1 MAIVQNPITGR
12 SSGTYAGAV
21 FATQFGKNVL
31 RSKPVSVSVSQSDAS
46 KLARQKFKALAAAVK
61 ELSPALN
68 TFFTSKDFNM
78 PVTSYIIGQAYDRA
92 VSGTLNNVVV
102 DNSKLLIPT
111 DSLGLGQYILFTLEA
126 GEIQVEFQQPWV
138 MDLIDDGN
146 TIDLAC
152 YNTTSGKLVGVKTGL
167 AKTEDFFTF
176 TSTLIGAVDDVK
188 VYAKPTK
195 VVKFKAS
202 SELAEGVMA
211 TP

>member
-68 TFFTSKDFNM
+68 TFFKSKEFNM
-78 PVTSYIIGQAYDRA
+78 PVSSYFIGQAYNRA
-92 VSGTLNNVVV
+92 VSGTLGNVVV
-102 DNSKLLIPT
+102 DYSKLIVPA
-111 DSLGLGQYILFTLEA
+111 DSLGLAQYISIGRGPGA
-126 GEIQVEFQQPWV
+126 VEVMFDQPEV
-138 MDLIDDGN
+138 ENLIGTDN

-152 YNTTSGKLVGVKTGL
+152 YHVSSGKLVSVKTGL
-167 AKTEDFFTF
+167 PS
-176 TSTLIGAVDDVK
+176 TSDDVLFLSSLLEATDDVQ
-188 VYAKPTK
+188 VYVKPSK
-195 VVKFKAS
+195 SVKSKSS
-202 SELAEGVMA
+202 SELAVISSS
-211 TP
+211 TT

>member
-78 PVTSYIIGQAYDRA
+78 PVSSYFIGQAYDRA
-92 VSGTLNNVVV
+92 VSGTLGNVVV
-102 DNSKLLIPT
+102 DYSKLIVPDDALGLAKEISYDKAVDEITFYLEQPEVENLIGT
-111 DSLGLGQYILFTLEA
+111 DNTIDVAFYNISSGKLLGVITGLSSDSLGHAFSCSLSDTTDDIYI
-126 GEIQVEFQQPWV
+126 
-138 MDLIDDGN
+138 
-146 TIDLAC
+146 
-152 YNTTSGKLVGVKTGL
+152 
-167 AKTEDFFTF
+167 
-176 TSTLIGAVDDVK
+176 
-188 VYAKPTK
+188 YAKPSK

-202 SELAEGVMA
+202 SELCVVNL
-211 TP
+211 PLP

>member
-102 DNSKLLIPT
+102 DYSKLVVPA
-111 DSLGLGQYILFTLEA
+111 DSLGLAQYITLYLDI
-126 GEIQVEFQQPWV
+126 GEMAVNLSHPAV
-138 MDLIDDGN
+138 PNLIGFDN
-146 TIDLAC
+146 TLDLAC
-152 YNTTSGKLVGVKTGL
+152 YNASTGKLISVKTGL
-167 AKTEDFFTF
+167 PSSSAQFIF
-176 TSTLIGAVDDVK
+176 SSSLIGEEDTILI
-188 VYAKPTK
+188 YAKPSK
-195 VVKFKAS
+195 SVKFKAS
-202 SELAEGVMA
+202 SELAVVSFI
-211 TP
+211 PQ

>member
-92 VSGTLNNVVV
+92 VSGTLGNVVV
-102 DNSKLLIPT
+102 DYEQILLPT
-111 DSLGLGQYILFTLEA
+111 DSLRLGEHIACITSV
-126 GEIQVEFQQPWV
+126 GEVAVNFEQPAV
-138 MDLIDDGN
+138 TNLIGIDN

-152 YNTTSGKLVGVKTGL
+152 YNTTTGKLVGIRTGL
-167 AKTEDFFTF
+167 AANAYDYTF
-176 TSTLIGAVDDVK
+176 VSTLIGSTDVMK
-188 VYAKPTK
+188 VYVKPSK
-195 VVKFKAS
+195 VVKFKAI
-202 SELAEGVMA
+202 SELAEGLF
-211 TP
+211 

>member
-68 TFFTSKDFNM
+68 TFFKSKDFNM
-78 PVTSYIIGQAYDRA
+78 PVSSYFIGQAYNRA
-92 VSGTLNNVVV
+92 VSGTLGNVVV
-102 DNSKLLIPT
+102 DYSKLIVPA
-111 DSLGLGQYILFTLEA
+111 DSLGLAQYITAFASE
-126 GEIQVEFQQPWV
+126 GEWSVLISQPAV
-138 MDLIDDGN
+138 ANLIGSDN

-152 YNTTSGKLVGVKTGL
+152 YNSTTGKLVTVSPGL
-167 AKTEDFFTF
+167 PPTSADLTEV
-176 TSTLIGAVDDVK
+176 SNLIGAADDVM
-188 VYAKPTK
+188 VYIKPSK
-195 VVKFKAS
+195 SVKS
-202 SELAEGVMA
+202 SSRSELVVISSS
-211 TP
+211 TT

>member
-102 DNSKLLIPT
+102 DYSKLIVP
-111 DSLGLGQYILFTLEA
+111 DDALGLAEYIYLTIVSEAVQVDISQPKVENLIGTDNTLDFA
-126 GEIQVEFQQPWV
+126 FYNASTGNLLGIKASVPSTSQEF
-138 MDLIDDGN
+138 
-146 TIDLAC
+146 AF
-152 YNTTSGKLVGVKTGL
+152 S
-167 AKTEDFFTF
+167 
-176 TSTLIGAVDDVK
+176 SSLIGATDDVK
-188 VYAKPTK
+188 IYVKPSK
-195 VVKFKAS
+195 SVKSKSS
-202 SELAEGVMA
+202 SELAVISS
-211 TP
+211 